1 MELFS
6 IKYTIG
12 NRKIFNVRNLLL
24 FIIFLLTFSV
34 NAFGGSLRLTGKD
47 VDVLCKAVGG
57 CSDDTRKDWRIA
69 LNKIDNFSFL
79 VSQSYIAMDENKL
92 FNQPSYGYGFGN
104 NSRNR
109 ALNMCRS
116 KDYDSFS
123 NCKIVIRN
131 NVVVNE
137 KMKNIILNLLND
149 DR

>member
-12 NRKIFNVRNLLL
+12 SRKIFDVRNLLL
-24 FIIFLLTFSV
+24 FIIFLMTFSV
-34 NAFGGSLRLTGKD
+34 NAYGDSLRLTGKD

-57 CSDDTRKDWRIA
+57 CSDDTRNDWRIA

-79 VSQSYIAMDENKL
+79 VSQSYIAMDANKL
-92 FNQPSYGYGFGN
+92 FNQPFYGYGFGN

-109 ALNMCRS
+109 ALNMCHS
-116 KDYDSFS
+116 MDYDSFS

-131 NVVVNE
+131 NIVVNE
-137 KMKNIILNLLND
+137 KLKNIILNLLND